1 MDHTYQ
7 RPLQLPACCSVLSA
21 EEMTYTEGGAI
32 QIALSHHSGAG
43 AGAFA
48 SMPR

>member
-21 EEMTYTEGGAI
+21 EEMTYTEGGAFY
-32 QIALSHHSGAG
+32 QHHPS
-43 AGAFA
+43 
-48 SMPR
+48 R